1 MRVTGTMDPKAA
13 CNTGRNGRVGDS
25 PCGHSERTRLMESN
39 QFHQALNRLM
49 NDDAYRATVKENPRQ
64 LLEDYQLTR
73 DDIELMTQVRKAAT
87 KEDPDVQGYT
97 WLEDVEDFFGEL
109 STYTCCC

>member
-1 MRVTGTMDPKAA
+1 
-13 CNTGRNGRVGDS
+13 
-25 PCGHSERTRLMESN
+25 MEGN

-49 NDDAYRATVKENPRQ
+49 TDSDYRTAIEQNPKQ

-73 DDIELMTQVRKAAT
+73 DDIELMAQVRKAAT

-97 WLEDVEDFFGEL
+97 VLEDAWEVYLDVTAYL
-109 STYTCCC
+109 CCC

>member
-1 MRVTGTMDPKAA
+1 
-13 CNTGRNGRVGDS
+13 
-25 PCGHSERTRLMESN
+25 MEGN

-49 NDDAYRATVKENPRQ
+49 NDEAYRASVKENPQQ

-73 DDIELMTQVRKAAT
+73 DDIELMTQVHKAAT

-97 WLEDVEDFFGEL
+97 WLEDVEDFLGEL

>member
-1 MRVTGTMDPKAA
+1 
-13 CNTGRNGRVGDS
+13 
-25 PCGHSERTRLMESN
+25 
-39 QFHQALNRLM
+39 M
-49 NDDAYRATVKENPRQ
+49 NDEAYRATVQANPRQ

-73 DDIELMTQVRKAAT
+73 DDIELMTQVRTAAT

-97 WLEDVEDFFGEL
+97 WLEDVEDFLGEL